1 MGVRYELRLT
11 KKRSLRR
18 SLVGSSRTDEQGN
31 FWALREIN
39 LRVEPGESV
48 AVIGPN
54 GAGKSTLI
62 KILSTLLLP
71 STGSASIFGLD
82 VVTETARVR
91 RIMNLSSSFDH
102 RVVDGQHAAEFVQTL
117 RGFLECPGTL
127 FVE

>member
-48 AVIGPN
+48 AVIGHPYKIPIHFNWLATTPCQLNIGSNHRRVITIFKMRN
-54 GAGKSTLI
+54 GML
-62 KILSTLLLP
+62 
-71 STGSASIFGLD
+71 
-82 VVTETARVR
+82 
-91 RIMNLSSSFDH
+91 RIISK
-102 RVVDGQHAAEFVQTL
+102 L
-117 RGFLECPGTL
+117 REL
-127 FVE
+127 FHVIH

>member
-39 LRVEPGESV
+39 LRIESGESV

-54 GAGKSTLI
+54 GAGKSTLL
-62 KILSTLLLP
+62 KTLAGIITP
-71 STGSASIFGLD
+71 DEGVAEVRVSI
-82 VVTETARVR
+82 
-91 RIMNLSSSFDH
+91 
-102 RVVDGQHAAEFVQTL
+102 
-117 RGFLECPGTL
+117 
-127 FVE
+127 